1 MFRGAYMLW
10 GTFIACNIPVEYAT
24 RLIEHIKTQMG
35 DLSECIA
42 WHEPEYLHM
51 TMHFLGWIS
60 STKIE
65 DIKNEIK
72 YCVDIEI
79 IPIVQ
84 SLGWN
89 ERDKYLVIA
98 VKKDDHLIQIHK
110 TIKSR
115 LKEKG
120 ISVKE
125 QEFIPHISLGRIAPE
140 SNINFNDLDLKTI
153 QGEKIKKV
161 EISLY
166 ESFSKSVL
174 L

>member
-1 MFRGAYMLW
+1 MLW
-10 GTFIACNIPVEYAT
+10 GTFIACNIPVEYST
-24 RLIEHIKTQMG
+24 GLIEQIKTQIG
-35 DLSECIA
+35 DLSERIA

-51 TMHFLGWIS
+51 TMHFLGWIN
-60 STKIE
+60 STQIE

-79 IPIVQ
+79 MPVVQ

-89 ERDKYLVIA
+89 ERDKYLVIR
-98 VKKDDHLIQIHK
+98 VKKDDQLVQIQK
-110 TIKSR
+110 EIKSR

-140 SNINFNDLDLKTI
+140 SNIDFNHLDLSTI
-153 QGEKIKKV
+153 RVKKIKKV

-166 ESFSKSVL
+166 ESLSKSVL